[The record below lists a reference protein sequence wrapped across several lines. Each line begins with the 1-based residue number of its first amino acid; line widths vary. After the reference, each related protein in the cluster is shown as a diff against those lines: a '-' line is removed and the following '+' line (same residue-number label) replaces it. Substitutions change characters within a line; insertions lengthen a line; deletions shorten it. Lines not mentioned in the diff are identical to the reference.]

1 MPAVEYCLLLQAHI
15 SNYKMPNF
23 ILAALLSRMLTA
35 SQFMLHGTPFK
46 PLSAL
51 SLT

>member
-1 MPAVEYCLLLQAHI
+1 MPAVEHCLLFQALV
-15 SNYKMPNF
+15 SNYKKAKF
-23 ILAALLSRMLTA
+23 ILAVSLSRMVTA

-46 PLSAL
+46 PFSAL

>member
-1 MPAVEYCLLLQAHI
+1 MPAGEHCLLFQALV

-23 ILAALLSRMLTA
+23 ILAASLSRVVTA